1 MKYFKSLSLVTVLL
15 LSVPAFAQNRMK
27 TKKASQISFTSWPT
41 ISGMAILAYMV
52 NKKLKRQILM
62 LWQKM
67 ECCLRNI
74 MPCRFALRQDIL

>member
-27 TKKASQISFTSWPT
+27 TKKTSQISFTSRPT

-74 MPCRFALRQDIL
+74 MPCRFALRQDIH